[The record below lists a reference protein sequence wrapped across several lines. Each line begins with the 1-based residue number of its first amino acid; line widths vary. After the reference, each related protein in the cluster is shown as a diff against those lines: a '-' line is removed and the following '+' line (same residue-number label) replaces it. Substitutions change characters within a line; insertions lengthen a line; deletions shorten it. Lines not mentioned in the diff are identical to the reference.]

1 MGGLY
6 GHLNHLYDNPD
17 LPFGEI
23 KKIFDTASSGE
34 LIGTEKTDGQNLFIS
49 YSVKDGKA
57 KAARNKGNIKTGGM
71 DAKQLADKFADRGSL
86 EKAFVDSFAA
96 FEKVVKQFSP
106 QQQRQIFGD
115 DANVFYNAEI
125 MDPSSANVINYDTR
139 SLVIHQKGHSE
150 FDRETGN
157 VKDTDVSQNVKL
169 LQNALEKVQQSQAAE
184 DFTVQMNSIKK
195 LKQLDND
202 KALKTAVS
210 RLNKILSSVGL
221 SEDST
226 IGDYIFAKLRPII
239 EKQFPDLDEDR
250 TNALIRRIA
259 GEKGVSVTSITK
271 GLDKEQKSNISAF
284 VKNGKRIMGD
294 VIAPIEKTVHDF
306 SVEMLKGLE
315 SAFILDNDKEVK
327 RLAKEV
333 STAISAINNSDRDD
347 IMDVVKKHLEKI
359 KKAENINTATEGF
372 VFDWDGVTY
381 KFTGNFAP
389 ANQILGIFKYG
400 RGKIPPVQKE
410 QQMIKEQAGK
420 TIGIHPGGFK
430 PPHAGHFFGAKH
442 LLDSGADEVVV
453 IISPKPR
460 EGYSSDG
467 EKTIQITAQQS
478 LELWNHYVSANGLSG
493 KMKVIISDKNSP
505 VASVYDYLE
514 KLKPETTVFLGK
526 GEKDQKDTRFD
537 RAQSFSDKRDLGLTV
552 QMINTPMFGG
562 GISGTQMREI
572 IANDDYNSFAKYVP
586 LKNKKDKQKAWKIMT
601 KNINENIYDRE
612 QFLNEM
618 KLRKVIRNIISL
630 QEKKSSE
637 SENILRN
644 YIQKVLTESEADKTP
659 HASTAINFLEDLLK
673 KILPTIEQDY
683 KSLTSK
689 QEQRDSFRAQF
700 VSSMDTLINTANV
713 NMAAASEQ
721 GQEFIEIEEE
731 IDVEVKED
739 EKFIDIE
746 DNNEEESEEKE
757 QEAKDTG
764 AKLAAQTFDSVEKQT
779 LDSYSTLSDP
789 EDQKTFQDYL
799 ITNLK
804 LYFDKW
810 EKELSDVIEPT
821 TDEYEQE
828 KDEEESEESE
838 EAEAAAT
845 EETEEQGEEDELDL
859 DI

>member
-106 QQQRQIFGD
+106 EQQRQIFGD

-221 SEDST
+221 SENNT
-226 IGDYIFAKLRPII
+226 IGDYIFAKLQPII

-700 VSSMDTLINTANV
+700 VSSMDTLVNTANV

-746 DNNEEESEEKE
+746 DNNEEENEEKE

-838 EAEAAAT
+838 EAETAAT